1 MLGRYHYSP
10 AMTEIIQTII
20 DGKWSSMRYE
30 EILSEYKVRSN
41 SVEFKKESLDVAI
54 QYAILCLEDDALS
67 EDEIKGMYMLKRLLY
82 IEEGDFY
89 KYDRKQEVEGVLAA
103 QLLKLYDDGEISYEE
118 AIHKVDLQG
127 LFNLSYEEFEDVVRD
142 IAQTV
147 YDKGA
152 DYFKLD
158 TYSIKYKKDVKEL
171 RAAPAVWLREKEQP
185 LEQPKAFSFLKVMP
199 LSHHQSGLHHNK
211 FQ

>member
-1 MLGRYHYSP
+1 MFSLTPYLTKMLGRYHYSP

-103 QLLKLYDDGEISYEE
+103 QLLKVYDDGEISYEE

-142 IAQTV
+142 IAQNV
-147 YDKGA
+147 YDHGA

-158 TYSIKYKKDVKEL
+158 TYSIKYKKDAE
-171 RAAPAVWLREKEQP
+171 E
-185 LEQPKAFSFLKVMP
+185 
-199 LSHHQSGLHHNK
+199 
-211 FQ
+211 